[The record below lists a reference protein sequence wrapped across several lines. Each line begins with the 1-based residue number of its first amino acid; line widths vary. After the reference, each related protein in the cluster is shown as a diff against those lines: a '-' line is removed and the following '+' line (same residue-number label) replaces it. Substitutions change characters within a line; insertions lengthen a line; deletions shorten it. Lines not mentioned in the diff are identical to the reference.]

1 MTQLYLITGFL
12 GAGKTTFLQNF
23 IRLFPGKRVRLII
36 NEFGQVGVDG
46 ALLRELDGDL
56 SEISGGSVF
65 CSCRLDQF
73 EKALERALADKP
85 DVVLVEA
92 SGLSDPTNVRHILK
106 SYPTVDYRGSI
117 CLADAQR
124 LPKVFSTAR
133 MCPRQISVS
142 GLVLLNKTD
151 LATPEECAAAE
162 DLIMSAHPGAH
173 IRRTVFGQMDP
184 AWLALLTPQSGDLEG
199 TNRPDLTLQRM
210 ALLVS
215 QAMPEAALKKCLAA
229 LTEET
234 YRVKGLVRLAEG
246 TFLVDCTGPV
256 VKLVPWQGGTD
267 NVLVLLAGRGMALR
281 KAAKIAI
288 QWYADY
294 LMEVKP

>member
-1 MTQLYLITGFL
+1 MTDFYLITGFL

-46 ALLRELDGDL
+46 ALLRELDGSL
-56 SEISGGSVF
+56 AEINGGSVF

-73 EKALERALADKP
+73 EKALNRALADRP
-85 DVVLVEA
+85 EVLLVEA
-92 SGLSDPTNVRHILK
+92 SGLSDPTNVRHILS
-106 SYPTVDYRGSI
+106 SYPAVDYVGSI

-133 MCPRQISVS
+133 MCPRQLAVS

-151 LATPEECAAAE
+151 LATPEECTAAE
-162 DLIMSAHPGAH
+162 ELIMSAHPGAH
-173 IRRTVFGQMDP
+173 IRRTAFGRIDP
-184 AWLALLTPQSGDLEG
+184 AWLSLLTPEAGISLGSDK
-199 TNRPDLTLQRM
+199 PDLTLQRM

-215 QAMPEAALKKCLAA
+215 HTMPRAALEKCLAA
-229 LTEET
+229 LTEEA

-246 TFLVDCTGPV
+246 TFLVDCTGPM

-281 KAAKIAI
+281 KAVKTAL
-288 QWYADY
+288 QWYGNY
-294 LMEVKP
+294 LSEVNP